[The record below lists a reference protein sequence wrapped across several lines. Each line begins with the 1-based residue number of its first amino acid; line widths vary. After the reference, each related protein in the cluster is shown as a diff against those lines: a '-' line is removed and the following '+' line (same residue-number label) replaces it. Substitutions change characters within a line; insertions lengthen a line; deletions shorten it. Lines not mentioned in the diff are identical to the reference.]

1 MPIGSEEFQHVLNN
15 FTKCGDCAAVS
26 FVMVM
31 WTYMGDVNSALGRN
45 SKEPSSSTISREASF
60 NGDNN
65 EETLNINKV
74 CQQL

>member
-1 MPIGSEEFQHVLNN
+1 MPIGCKKFQHVLNSC
-15 FTKCGDCAAVS
+15 TKCGDCAAVS

-31 WTYMGDVNSALGRN
+31 WTCMGDVNSASGRN
-45 SKEPSSSTISREASF
+45 SKEPSSSTLSREASF